1 MPSHLQ
7 RHNFDD
13 NSYHKKKKILENN
26 VVTVVT
32 SGLGVSS
39 FLEKLL
45 QGYFINH
52 VSVLL
57 KCDIISLEKYD
68 FVINA
73 RWEMGAW
80 PYPSLESVK
89 VERKHFI
96 LSIAPF
102 DYVSKLSLKTI
113 Y

>member
-73 RWEMGAW
+73 RWEMGA
-80 PYPSLESVK
+80 
-89 VERKHFI
+89 
-96 LSIAPF
+96 
-102 DYVSKLSLKTI
+102 
-113 Y
+113 